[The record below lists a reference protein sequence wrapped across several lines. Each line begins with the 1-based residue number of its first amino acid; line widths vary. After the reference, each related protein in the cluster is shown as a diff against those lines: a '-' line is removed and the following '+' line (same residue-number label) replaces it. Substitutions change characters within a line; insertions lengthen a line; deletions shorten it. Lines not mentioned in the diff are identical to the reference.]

1 MKGGG
6 TRRRGHRHR
15 VTKKRKRGSS
25 KRRHHKTAGRH
36 MRHRSRGRMRGGLSL
51 ANILVDLPFGQ
62 EVVNIGRVFTTG
74 AKNMVRGYRGVKPAV
89 SPMPTKGQFKSDLK
103 YKRITPPN
111 VSKIRKAAKSD
122 VASLEGSLK

>member
-1 MKGGG
+1 MIGGG
-6 TRRRGHRHR
+6 TRKRGHRHR

-25 KRRHHKTAGRH
+25 KKRLHKTAGRR

-62 EVVNIGRVFTTG
+62 EIVNVGRLFTTG
-74 AKNMVRGYRGVKPAV
+74 AKNMVRGYRGIKPAV

-111 VSKIRKAAKSD
+111 VRKIRQTAKSD